1 MDQLVNVELTSR
13 LLLAALHRQY
23 TTMHPM
29 QYLYNS
35 MGVKITP
42 MVEGDPECD
51 LIRAYC
57 LNTSSDEVGE
67 HSSIKSIKIFKIER
81 RGEQEKFEKVASA
94 LGGNRKLL
102 FHGSGMS
109 NFLGLLAQGMRIAP
123 PEAPTTGYMFG
134 KGCYFAD
141 MFQKSLQY
149 SAGIKS
155 KLLLL
160 CDVALGRPKKM
171 YRAEYVDKLEAGYHS
186 VKGCG
191 R

>member
-1 MDQLVNVELTSR
+1 ME
-13 LLLAALHRQY
+13 Y
-23 TTMHPM
+23 I
-29 QYLYNS
+29 YKS
-35 MGVKITP
+35 MGIRIEP
-42 MVEGDPECD
+42 MFEGDPECD

-57 LNTSSDEVGE
+57 LNTASENGAS
-67 HSSIKSIKIFKIER
+67 HNIKSIRIFKIER
-81 RGEQEKFEKVASA
+81 RGEQESFEQVANEI
-94 LGGNRKLL
+94 GNRKLL
-102 FHGSGMS
+102 FHGSGVS

-123 PEAPTTGYMFG
+123 PEAPPTGYMFG

-160 CDVALGRPKKM
+160 CDVALGRPKKL
-171 YRAEYVDKLEAGYHS
+171 YRAEYVEKLEAGFHS

-191 R
+191 RQGPDFHNRKVVSP